1 MSAPRPLFNRPLRP
15 CSHPLRPAIL
25 QIRTALLTSMSDARQ
40 AVDALLD
47 LGNPNPIFLQQN
59 FVLSLGFFVFL
70 WQMPETLH
78 RPPQR
83 FVTLSE
89 PFQPLVAILLG
100 NPYSANIAPTTAR
113 TATACGAVSFPT
125 RFTSRARSTVRI

>member
-1 MSAPRPLFNRPLRP
+1 RARANFISRSGVGQAPSQRPLLKRPFLP
-15 CSHPLRPAIL
+15 CGRPLRPAIL
-25 QIRTALLTSMSDARQ
+25 QIRTAPLTSMSDARQ

-47 LGNPNPIFLQQN
+47 LGNPNLVFVQQN

-89 PFQPLVAILLG
+89 P
-100 NPYSANIAPTTAR
+100 
-113 TATACGAVSFPT
+113 
-125 RFTSRARSTVRI
+125 